1 MNKGVGKGGGG
12 GGGGRRAPPPQPPRP
27 PDFKLKLLC
36 VQAFTTKGHP
46 KCIIMENKREKTA
59 FRL

>member
-12 GGGGRRAPPPQPPRP
+12 GAEEPP

-36 VQAFTTKGHP
+36 VQAFTAKAHP
-46 KCIIMENKREKTA
+46 KCIIIENKREKTA
-59 FRL
+59 YM